1 MRFPMGS
8 PICSLRVLL
17 AALGLSLSLLPVL
30 AALFPADA
38 LAQRVN
44 LVDRIVAV
52 VNKEVITLSEL
63 NEAIGTAERQLRR
76 QGTQAPARDVLERQL
91 LERLILDKAQMQL
104 ARDSGIRVDD
114 VQVDRAVQRVAE
126 QNSMTLSGFRA
137 ALERDGVPFDGFRT
151 DLRDQITLQRLR
163 EREVDD
169 KIQVS
174 DTEIDLFLE
183 ENSAQSAV
191 RAEYNLAHILVRV
204 PDQASPE
211 RIEVA
216 RARAEKARA
225 DAESGDFRAAAATYS
240 DAPDALQGG
249 AIGWRTG
256 DRLPELFADAV
267 SKMNPGQLSAVLRS
281 SAGFHVLK
289 LLDRRGAVAPNV
301 PITQTRAR
309 HILIRTSETVS
320 EADARRRLLGL
331 RERILAGADFAVL
344 ARSNSD
350 DSTSARGGD
359 LDWIYP
365 GDTVPE
371 FERAMQELKTGEL
384 SQPVK
389 TPFGFHLIQ
398 VMERRSAELSP
409 ERRRLQARQALRERK
424 SDETFQQWLR
434 QLRDQTYVELRL
446 EDR

>member
-1 MRFPMGS
+1 MR
-8 PICSLRVLL
+8 LL
-17 AALGLSLSLLPVL
+17 KVFLAVCALPLLVSV
-30 AALFPADA
+30 DA
-38 LAQRVN
+38 LAQRVS

-76 QGTQAPARDVLERQL
+76 QGTQAPPRDVLERQL
-91 LERLILDKAQMQL
+91 LERLILDKAQLQL

-114 VQVDRAVQRVAE
+114 MQIDRAVQRIAE

-137 ALERDGVPFDGFRT
+137 ALERDGVPFDAFRA
-151 DLRDQITLQRLR
+151 DLRDQIALQRLR

-191 RAEYNLAHILVRV
+191 RAEYNVAHILIRV

-211 RIEVA
+211 RIEAA
-216 RARAEKARA
+216 RLKAEKARA
-225 DAESGDFRAAAATYS
+225 DAASGDFRAAAATYS

-256 DRLPELFADAV
+256 DRLPELFAEAV
-267 SKMNPGQLSAVLRS
+267 AKMNPGQLSAVLRS

-309 HILIRTSETVS
+309 HILVRTSETVS

-331 RERILAGADFAVL
+331 RERIVAGADFAVL

-359 LDWIYP
+359 LDWIYA

-371 FERAMQELKTGEL
+371 FERAMNELKPGEL

-446 EDR
+446 EEK